1 MRFPIAL
8 YYLQL
13 SLFNR
18 MIRYF
23 SRSFMLPAG
32 VDATGAQARGFTF
45 MDTAGK
51 KLTLSDFKGKWVLI
65 NFWATWCPPCLKE
78 IPDLVS
84 LYESRKDVMIIGIA
98 MDYRDPKTVLKYVK
112 SMSISYPTV
121 LGDKKIAAQI
131 GPVSM
136 LPTTYVFD
144 PEGKPA
150 IYKVGLVSR
159 ETWRSSC
166 GKTRKVLRISGRA
179 IRDNK
184 GIGNVNTGELT
195 AVPRRVNAEPPAEQP
210 CRRAH
215 QRLFSI

>member
-1 MRFPIAL
+1 MTSRFLAVL
-8 YYLQL
+8 CCLL
-13 SLFNR
+13 VL
-18 MIRYF
+18 
-23 SRSFMLPAG
+23 LP
-32 VDATGAQARGFTF
+32 TGAQARGFTF
-45 MDTAGK
+45 VDTTGK

-150 IYKVGLVSR
+150 IYKIGLVSR
-159 ETWRSSC
+159 ESLEEFMRENSKNPPDQRPSD
-166 GKTRKVLRISGRA
+166 TRQQKYR
-179 IRDNK
+179 
-184 GIGNVNTGELT
+184 
-195 AVPRRVNAEPPAEQP
+195 
-210 CRRAH
+210 
-215 QRLFSI
+215 

>member
-8 YYLQL
+8 QHLQL

-18 MIRYF
+18 MIRY
-23 SRSFMLPAG
+23 SLAVLCCLLLLMPL
-32 VDATGAQARGFTF
+32 GAQARGFTF
-45 MDTAGK
+45 TDTAGK
-51 KLTLSDFKGKWVLI
+51 KLTLSDFRGKWVLI

-112 SMSISYPTV
+112 SMSISYPVV

-150 IYKVGLVSR
+150 VYKVGLVSR
-159 ETWRSSC
+159 EDLEEFMRENSKGSPNQLP
-166 GKTRKVLRISGRA
+166 GNTR
-179 IRDNK
+179 
-184 GIGNVNTGELT
+184 
-195 AVPRRVNAEPPAEQP
+195 Q
-210 CRRAH
+210 
-215 QRLFSI
+215 QRNR